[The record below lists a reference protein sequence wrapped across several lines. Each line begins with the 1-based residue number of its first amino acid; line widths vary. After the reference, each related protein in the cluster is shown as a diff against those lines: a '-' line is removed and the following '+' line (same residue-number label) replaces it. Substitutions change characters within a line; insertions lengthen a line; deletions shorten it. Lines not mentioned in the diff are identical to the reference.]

1 MKTVINGL
9 IYTLVGVVGMAYI
22 AILFGV
28 FLGVASRAFHWV
40 A

>member
-1 MKTVINGL
+1 MKTVIKGL
-9 IYTLVGVVGMAYI
+9 IYTLAGVVGMAYI

-28 FLGVASRAFHWV
+28 FLGVASRAFHWI

>member
-1 MKTVINGL
+1 MKTLIKGL
-9 IYTLVGVVGMAYI
+9 IYTLAGVIGMAYI

-28 FLGVASRAFHWV
+28 FAGVAYTAFHWI